1 MYFLVVHVH
10 VLHLSYTTVHLQ
22 SQKRMHVFYNLGL
35 IFDWVLLMSTPIGKP
50 ALNVVFHIVS
60 MNRCYSL
67 GVQNF

>member
-10 VLHLSYTTVHLQ
+10 GLHPAYKTVHLQ
-22 SQKRMHVFYNLGL
+22 SQEN
-35 IFDWVLLMSTPIGKP
+35 DACVLQSWSQGFTPIGKP
-50 ALNVVFHIVS
+50 AWNVVFHIVS